1 MLKDTKANK
10 VFLIILVVL
19 LALGFTASR
28 GWNVRNRDSRIN
40 ESIDF
45 ATTDSLK
52 VSTISNDI
60 VIEVDNAAKGAS
72 VSIGRNESDS
82 LSVSKTGRS
91 LNVDVKP
98 KKAWFS
104 RFFSHSPSALVITL
118 PASRLD
124 TLELSSISADIRL
137 LHPIQ
142 GKSLQ
147 ARNTSGELDFLT
159 LTAEQDIKLSSISGT
174 IKGSE
179 VVSGQ
184 SVELASTSGGIEV
197 QHVEARDAQLKSI
210 SGSVEAEVKIL
221 DGGSLNAGSTS
232 GSVQID
238 LYQSSDLK
246 IQASTTSGQILFNDK
261 DMGKSAALETGN
273 ARNKVV
279 LSTVSGGIELRY

>member
-28 GWNVRNRDSRIN
+28 GWNVLTRNSRAN
-40 ESIDF
+40 QSIAF
-45 ATTDSLK
+45 STTDSLK

-60 VIEVDNAAKGAS
+60 VIEVDNTAKGAS
-72 VSIGRNESDS
+72 VSIGKHESDL
-82 LSVSKTGRS
+82 LSVSKTARS

-98 KKAWFS
+98 KKSWFF
-104 RFFSHSPSALVITL
+104 RFFSYSPSAVVITL
-118 PASRLD
+118 PAARLEE
-124 TLELSSISADIRL
+124 LELSSISGNIRI

-142 GKSLQ
+142 GRSMQ
-147 ARNTSGELDFLT
+147 ARSTSGELDFLT

-279 LSTVSGGIELRY
+279 LSTVSGGIELWY